1 MQFDVAK
8 GLVGVLSSEPVF
20 TDGSSV
26 IRRSNQQSGEVKKSE
41 TNADGGYTYLVNFA
55 DGSSDMVR
63 EADLGAQPEEETVT
77 SRPEKILKKRFTAS
91 VELSP
96 DGIGRKVAQIND
108 EVLIHLTS
116 LRGAS
121 ANISLDIQI
130 NVPDGIPESTERT
143 VRENS
148 SSLNFGNVILEE

>member
-1 MQFDVAK
+1 
-8 GLVGVLSSEPVF
+8 
-20 TDGSSV
+20 
-26 IRRSNQQSGEVKKSE
+26 
-41 TNADGGYTYLVNFA
+41 
-55 DGSSDMVR
+55 
-63 EADLGAQPEEETVT
+63 
-77 SRPEKILKKRFTAS
+77 
-91 VELSP
+91 
-96 DGIGRKVAQIND
+96 VAQIND